1 MSAASSANGA
11 STGIVHRDWV
21 VDLLGG
27 SEPGEGETALRQG
40 QLLTRGGGLVRSVDL
55 GIGDQAQTRDMFA
68 FKWSKRNTYQSKDMA
83 EAQIAWLDS
92 RYEGKDLLQHHG
104 HSGQGKKM
112 LVLDAGMGAGFT
124 AKLIF
129 RDNWEQIRLVGADI
143 STAVDI
149 AAQEIAPLAKES
161 FFIQCDLMRFP
172 FRPHSFDIVISEG
185 VIHHTPSTRDAL
197 LALARQVK
205 PGGILA
211 LYVYA
216 KKAPIREYTDDYIRN
231 IVSEMPPEQ
240 AWETL
245 EPLTKLGI
253 ALGKLNTEIEIP
265 EDVALLGIPKGKIN
279 IQRLFYWAI
288 CKTYYR
294 PEFSFE
300 EMNHINFD
308 WFTPK
313 YAHRQ
318 TPDEVVAWCGEAG
331 LTVEH
336 LKVEEAGITV
346 IARNREA

>member
-1 MSAASSANGA
+1 MNSASSANGT
-11 STGIVHRDWV
+11 STAIVHREWV

-40 QLLTRGGGLVRSVDL
+40 QLLTRSGGLVRSVDL
-55 GIGDQAQTRDMFA
+55 GLGDQAQTRDMFA
-68 FKWSKRNTYQSKDMA
+68 FKWGKRDTYQSKELA
-83 EAQIAWLDS
+83 EAHIAWLHS
-92 RYEGKDLLQHHG
+92 RYGGKDLLQHHG
-104 HSGQGKKM
+104 HLSQGNM

-129 RDNWEQIRLVGADI
+129 RDNWNQIRLVGADI

-149 AAQEIAPLAKES
+149 AAREIGPLAKES
-161 FFIQCDLMRFP
+161 FFIQCDLMHLP
-172 FRPHSFDIVISEG
+172 FRVRSFDIVMSEG
-185 VIHHTPSTRDAL
+185 VLHHTPSTRDAL

-216 KKAPIREYTDDYIRN
+216 KKAPIREYTDDYVRN
-231 IVSEMPPEQ
+231 IVSEMSPEQ
-240 AWETL
+240 AWEKL
-245 EPLTKLGI
+245 KPLTKLGI
-253 ALGKLNTEIEIP
+253 ALGKLETEIEIL
-265 EDVALLGIPKGKIN
+265 EDVALLGIPKGKID

-294 PEFSFE
+294 PEFSFD

-318 TPDEVVAWCGEAG
+318 TPDEVIAWCSEAG

-336 LKVEEAGITV
+336 LKAEEAGITV
-346 IARNREA
+346 IARNRET

>member
-1 MSAASSANGA
+1 MSGA
-11 STGIVHRDWV
+11 SLSGTSTGTVRGDWV

-27 SEPGEGETALRQG
+27 SVPEEGETALRQG
-40 QLLTRGGGLVRSVDL
+40 QLLTRHGGLVRSVDL
-55 GIGDQAQTRDMFA
+55 GVGDQAQTRDVFA
-68 FKWSKRNTYQSKDMA
+68 FKWSKQDTYQSKNLT

-92 RYEGKDLLQHHG
+92 RYGGKDLLQHHG
-104 HSGQGKKM
+104 HSGTDKM
-112 LVLDAGMGAGFT
+112 FVLDAGMGAGFT

-129 RDNWEQIRLVGADI
+129 RDNWHQIRLVGADI

-149 AAQEIAPLAKES
+149 AAREIAPLARES
-161 FFIQCDLMRFP
+161 FFIQCDLMHLP
-172 FRPHSFDIVISEG
+172 FRERSFDIVMSEG

-216 KKAPIREYTDDYIRN
+216 KKAPIREYTDDYIRS

-240 AWETL
+240 AWEML
-245 EPLTKLGI
+245 ESLTKFGI
-253 ALGKLNTEIEIP
+253 ALGELKTEIEIP
-265 EDVALLGIPKGKIN
+265 EDVALLGIPKGKID

-288 CKTYYR
+288 CKAYYR
-294 PEFSFE
+294 PEFSFD

-318 TPDEVVAWCGEAG
+318 TPDEVIAWCGEAG

-346 IARNREA
+346 VARNPEP